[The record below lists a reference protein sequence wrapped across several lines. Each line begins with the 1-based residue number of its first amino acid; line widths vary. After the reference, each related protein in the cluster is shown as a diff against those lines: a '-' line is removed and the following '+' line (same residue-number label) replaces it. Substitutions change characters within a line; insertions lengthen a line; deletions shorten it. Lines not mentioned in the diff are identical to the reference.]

1 METSLTHL
9 QRSFTTWKASSS
21 RKRRSNAA
29 LKMQAVACLKNHR
42 YSEVSAAIGVSV
54 NTLRSWQKS
63 LHGDTGIVDHQPKPT
78 FVAMNLDHTQDIEKQ
93 DAAQLWLKATLP
105 SGITIH
111 VHAPDVRA
119 SIDFML
125 ALHKR
130 LSSCSI

>member
-1 METSLTHL
+1 METNLTRL
-9 QRSFTTWKASSS
+9 QRSFAIWRSSS
-21 RKRRSNAA
+21 STKRRSNAN
-29 LKMQAVACLKNHR
+29 LRTQAVACLKDYR

-63 LHGDTGIVDHQPKPT
+63 LRGDPKILDHHPA
-78 FVAMNLDHTQDIEKQ
+78 FVAMSLDHVQDIEEQ
-93 DAAQLWLKATLP
+93 NSAQLQLKAILP

-111 VHAPDVRA
+111 IQAPDMRA

-130 LSSCSI
+130 VLPCSI